1 MPFEA
6 KFMGLK
12 IIILIEV
19 SQTKTNNMYYH
30 LYEETKKND
39 TNELIYKINR
49 PIDIENKF
57 WLPKVNRDG
66 GI

>member
-1 MPFEA
+1 MR
-6 KFMGLK
+6 
-12 IIILIEV
+12 
-19 SQTKTNNMYYH
+19 KTQ
-30 LYEETKKND
+30 KND

-49 PIDIENKF
+49 PTDIENKF